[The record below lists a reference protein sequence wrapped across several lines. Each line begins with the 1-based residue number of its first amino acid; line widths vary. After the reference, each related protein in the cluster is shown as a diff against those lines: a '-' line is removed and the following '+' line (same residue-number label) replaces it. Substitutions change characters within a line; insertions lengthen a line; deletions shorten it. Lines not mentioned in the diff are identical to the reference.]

1 MGPAYWTAV
10 LSLPLRTRRTT
21 SLFCNSLAV
30 DESQQGRGL
39 GRFLLIHAMYLAK
52 ERGYRHGA
60 ISTAHDNDRAFLFYS
75 NHGFRVADWTYE
87 FSKKLA

>member
-1 MGPAYWTAV
+1 
-10 LSLPLRTRRTT
+10 
-21 SLFCNSLAV
+21 
-30 DESQQGRGL
+30 
-39 GRFLLIHAMYLAK
+39 MYLAK

-75 NHGFRVADWTYE
+75 NHGFCVADWTYE